1 MKPLILL
8 AAAVAVPAVA
18 AEPTKLPRADA
29 PPLVHM
35 DLTATDALKSA
46 LKDSFDPGQIN
57 MLKSVA
63 HQQAVTIVCTGFTVD
78 KARFE
83 NEMNLIYDDA
93 KGKPKVLTADAKAVL
108 ERKAALG
115 FGMALGS
122 QVAIAAYDEKAF
134 CESAERERATLG
146 FKHGV
151 WVKQVR
157 Q

>member
-1 MKPLILL
+1 MLL
-8 AAAVAVPAVA
+8 ALMFAAAIAAPVAN
-18 AEPTKLPRADA
+18 LPRADA
-29 PPLVHM
+29 PALVHM
-35 DLTATDALKSA
+35 DLTATEALRNAMQPAFDA
-46 LKDSFDPGQIN
+46 GQVN

-63 HQQAVTIVCTGFTVD
+63 HQQAVTVICKGFTVD

-83 NEMNLIYDDA
+83 TEMHLLYDDA
-93 KGKPKVLTADAKAVL
+93 KGKPKALTADAKAAL
-108 ERKAALG
+108 EKKAALG

-122 QVAIAAYDEKAF
+122 QVAIAAYDEKSF
-134 CESAERERATLG
+134 CEGAERERATLG

>member
-1 MKPLILL
+1 
-8 AAAVAVPAVA
+8 
-18 AEPTKLPRADA
+18 
-29 PPLVHM
+29 
-35 DLTATDALKSA
+35 
-46 LKDSFDPGQIN
+46 

-83 NEMNLIYDDA
+83 TEMNLIYDDA
-93 KGKPKVLTADAKAVL
+93 KGKPKVLTAARAAL
-108 ERKAALG
+108 EKQATLG

-134 CESAERERATLG
+134 CASAERERATLG

>member
-1 MKPLILL
+1 MIVALMF
-8 AAAVAVPAVA
+8 AAAAAAPVAN
-18 AEPTKLPRADA
+18 LPRADA
-29 PPLVHM
+29 PALVHM
-35 DLTATDALKSA
+35 DLTATEAFKA
-46 LKDSFDPGQIN
+46 AMKDSFDAGQLN

-63 HQQAVTIVCTGFTVD
+63 HQQAVTIVCKGFTVD

-83 NEMNLIYDDA
+83 TEMNLIYDDS
-93 KGKPKVLTADAKAVL
+93 KGKPKVLTPAA
-108 ERKAALG
+108 KAALEKKAMFG

-122 QVAIAAYDEKAF
+122 QVSLAAYDEKSF
-134 CESAERERATLG
+134 CEGAERERATLG